1 MKRAA
6 RAGLTLCLLASL
18 AMTLWTGILIAQNP
32 LAAPVMARGQAA
44 ITAATDRMMAA
55 NATPDRIAALL
66 TGRLAQDPRNWIAIG
81 ALEDVAAERGIVLS
95 PDLTAARDAAWNAD
109 TGVLTLAGDCAA
121 CAYDPAECT
130 LSNVMLCQVPVALT
144 PVGDMAGLARAG
156 SAYAT
161 GGDIDEIDL
170 GLSIAG
176 LGATALV
183 LATGGSSALVKAGAS
198 TAKLARRMGLLS
210 PRLTALGTDAVRQ
223 GVDWAALPAARSSDD
238 LVRLIRADA
247 FAPVIAVASDLGR
260 MQRATGTTHTLHLLA
275 YIDDAADARR
285 LARASEAL
293 GAKTVGRLEVLGKA
307 RLMRAT
313 LRWSDVAWQA
323 MAGIVGLFASLAAL
337 LGGAVQGVGLRLLRG
352 AAR

>member
-1 MKRAA
+1 M
-6 RAGLTLCLLASL
+6 GLTLCLLVSL
-18 AMTLWTGILIAQNP
+18 AMTLWTGAMIAKNP
-32 LAAPVMARGQAA
+32 LAAPVIARGQAA
-44 ITAATDRMMAA
+44 ITASTDRMMAIE
-55 NATPDRIAALL
+55 ATPERIAALMAA
-66 TGRLAQDPRNWIAIG
+66 RLAEDPRNWIAIR
-81 ALEDVAAERGIVLS
+81 ALEDVATERSIVL
-95 PDLTAARDAAWNAD
+95 PPELIAARDAAWSAD
-109 TGVLTLAGDCAA
+109 TGLMTLAGDCAA
-121 CAYDPAECT
+121 CAYDPAACT

-144 PVGDMAGLARAG
+144 PIGDFAGLARAG

-161 GGDIDEIDL
+161 GGDVDEIDL

-198 TAKLARRMGLLS
+198 TARLARRMGLLS

-238 LVRLIRADA
+238 LARLIRADA

-260 MQRATGTTHTLHLLA
+260 MQRATGTAGTLHLLA

-293 GAKTVGRLEVLGKA
+293 GARTVGRLEVLGKA

-313 LRWSDVAWQA
+313 LRWSDAARQVIAA
-323 MAGIVGLFASLAAL
+323 IAGVFVSLAAL
-337 LGGAVQGVGLRLLRG
+337 LGGAVQGIGLRLLRG